1 MNPLPMT
8 YASPMRTP
16 LALALAL
23 LMSLLAT
30 AANARAFDAR
40 QLARYD
46 VSYVKCEAQYPEM
59 KGHGDEAYL
68 NLWRMKPD
76 DRTRGELAKLRSS
89 AAYREEKERA
99 LRASAKAAAPAAS
112 SPLTRECI
120 GLWAE
125 FQRNAKPKR

>member
-8 YASPMRTP
+8 YASLMRTP
-16 LALALAL
+16 FALALAL
-23 LMSLLAT
+23 LMSLFAT
-30 AANARAFDAR
+30 AANARAFDAK

-46 VSYVKCEAQYPEM
+46 VSYVKCEAQYAEM
-59 KGHGDEAYL
+59 KGRGDEAYL

-76 DRTRGELAKLRSS
+76 DRTRAELAKLRNS
-89 AAYREEKERA
+89 AAYRQEKERA
-99 LRASAKAAAPAAS
+99 QRASAKTAAAAAS

-125 FQRNAKPKR
+125 FQRNHPKH